1 MLVWINGPFGGG
13 KTQTAHEL
21 QRRLPGSVICDPE
34 EVGFGLHRMTPRHL
48 RGDFQDL
55 PAWREGVF
63 EVLDLTLAA
72 GMSPVIVPMTVV
84 NLTYFAETV
93 GRLRD
98 RGHQVHHFA
107 LLAERATVLR
117 RLRERGLGRAL
128 QFVVDRDVPLR
139 GESFAVSRLDLCL
152 ERLGEPS
159 FAQHVWTDH
168 LRIDQVADR
177 IAASAS
183 LTLTPNTDGVIRGR
197 ARRAWIGATHIRF
210 Q

>member
-1 MLVWINGPFGGG
+1 
-13 KTQTAHEL
+13 
-21 QRRLPGSVICDPE
+21 
-34 EVGFGLHRMTPRHL
+34 
-48 RGDFQDL
+48 
-55 PAWREGVF
+55 
-63 EVLDLTLAA
+63 
-72 GMSPVIVPMTVV
+72 MTVV
-84 NLTYFAETV
+84 DPTYFAETV

-107 LLAERATVLR
+107 LLAKRATVLR

-128 QFVVDRDVPLR
+128 QFVVHRDGPSG

-152 ERLGEPS
+152 ERLRESS

-168 LRIDQVADR
+168 LRIDQVADC

-183 LTLTPNTDGVIRGR
+183 LTLTPNTDGVLRGR